1 MARSAVRGTFSQPGP
16 SHPAAAGRL
25 ARTLGIRKRHMCYSN
40 RKCAYRRELNS
51 HEAAKSEL
59 PSGAGIWLGAA
70 GPTGRPSKANSLILV
85 GAGVNPDQSERTRT
99 PQEAAKWTQQRA
111 FGKSFGP
118 RMSTAQ
124 EDSNRASWASARNQG
139 HEHKAVVRAARRA
152 APCEPFASAAD
163 AEYRDCSFGGAE
175 REAESR
181 SYEMHSGCQ
190 PRKLMPNPSLKR
202 SANGRPP
209 APGRW
214 YAVHFHRP
222 GAGVLP
228 SSPA

>member
-1 MARSAVRGTFSQPGP
+1 MR
-16 SHPAAAGRL
+16 
-25 ARTLGIRKRHMCYSN
+25 YSN

-51 HEAAKSEL
+51 HEAAKFELQSE
-59 PSGAGIWLGAA
+59 AGNWLEAT
-70 GPTGRPSKANSLILV
+70 GPTGRASKANSLISV
-85 GAGVNPDQSERTRT
+85 RAGVTAGQPEPTRT
-99 PQEAAKWTQQRA
+99 PQEAAKCDQQRA
-111 FGKSFGP
+111 SDKSLSR
-118 RMSTAQ
+118 RMKTGQ
-124 EDSNRASWASARNQG
+124 ENSNRASRTSARNQG
-139 HEHKAVVRAARRA
+139 HEHKALVSAARRA
-152 APCEPFASAAD
+152 APCEPFALAAD
-163 AEYRDCSFGGAE
+163 AEYRDCSCGGAE
-175 REAESR
+175 REAKSR
-181 SYEMHSGCQ
+181 SYEMHSRCQ